1 MLSSKF
7 SLNSSWN
14 KYILQNKK
22 NCIQIVISA
31 RLADERFVSIP
42 NQLKILHVSHV
53 GFRILDTKPVFVKVF
68 WTNSDCL
75 FIVLINTCYVI
86 QKAGNFDKIESLIFE

>member
-7 SLNSSWN
+7 SQNSSWN

-42 NQLKILHVSHV
+42 NQLKILHV
-53 GFRILDTKPVFVKVF
+53 LDTKPVFVKVF